1 MQQGPPQPGPPWTG
15 PPTGMPPWSGPGWAR
30 RGMRWRVSASIIIL
44 TAWLVFILLFAAFWA
59 GPPLS
64 LFQDIVI
71 FFASLIVAFGLMAA
85 VWASWGM
92 RFAGNWEHWR

>member
-1 MQQGPPQPGPPWTG
+1 
-15 PPTGMPPWSGPGWAR
+15 
-30 RGMRWRVSASIIIL
+30 MRWRVSVTIILL
-44 TAWLVFILLFAAFWA
+44 TAWLVFILLFAAFWS

-71 FFASLIVAFGLMAA
+71 FFASLIVLFGCMAA

-92 RFAGNWEHWR
+92 RMGGSWEHWR